1 MLTLRALVYAAV
13 PGVIVFVAFG
23 YWIGVP
29 LVFAA
34 AAALFFTFAILYL
47 TRVVHEEPEEE
58 LAAWRVAAPDLAMG
72 QEPTSRLAGIG
83 TDRPGP
89 RSVPGPAIVEDAG

>member
-1 MLTLRALVYAAV
+1 MLTLRALLYAAV
-13 PGVIVFVAFG
+13 PGVIVFLAFG

-34 AAALFFTFAILYL
+34 AAALMFTFAILYL

-58 LAAWRVAAPDLAMG
+58 LAAWHAAAPDLALG
-72 QEPTSRLAGIG
+72 QEPLARLAGMG
-83 TDRPGP
+83 TDRAVGALDDV
-89 RSVPGPAIVEDAG
+89 R